1 MTNTYEQAAFQIKP
15 SAEEARSI
23 RKRYSFIA
31 LMMLLHIAIYNI
43 VQRGMLFAA
52 GLANGAEGG
61 FTEIMKAGSQFAG
74 EHDAVFTPVRIAV
87 ILLSEMLPVLIGCK
101 YLKIDLKGLFD
112 ISEFSAKDLGTS
124 VVFGLGTQAAASMI
138 TTVIVVV
145 YTIIAGEPMEQPMST
160 SMSSTF
166 GTVIY
171 WLYACILGP
180 ICEEIFM
187 RGFLLSALKKYGDM
201 FAAVFSG
208 ILFGLF
214 HENLY
219 QASYAIPMGI
229 FLAVVAIKTKSIV
242 PTIFMHIVC
251 NTTNMV
257 MVQWMMSKLG
267 TNDTSKIMKIVMSGD
282 TGYMAPLAVNLLW
295 RACFI
300 GVFIAMT
307 VVMFGSQG
315 KWRIGRATPAG
326 KERTWKLML
335 TSFWLPVLL
344 LMVGIVIYDLIQ
356 M

>member
-1 MTNTYEQAAFQIKP
+1 MTNIYEQAPLVQIKP
-15 SAEEARSI
+15 DKEEARSI

-31 LMMLLHIAIYNI
+31 LMMLLHVAIYNLVPRAVSLI
-43 VQRGMLFAA
+43 I
-52 GLANGAEGG
+52 GLANGAQGG
-61 FTEIMKAGSQFAG
+61 FTEILQAGSQIAR
-74 EHDAVFTPVRIAV
+74 EHDAIFTPMSVTI
-87 ILLSEMLPVLIGCK
+87 ILLSEMIPVLIGCK
-101 YLKIDLKGLFD
+101 YLKIDLKGLFN

-124 VVFGLGTQAAASMI
+124 VAFGLGTQAAASMI
-138 TTVIVVV
+138 TTVIVIA
-145 YTIIAGEPMEQPMST
+145 YAIIAGEPMQQPIST
-160 SMSSTF
+160 GTKSAF

-229 FLAVVAIKTKSIV
+229 FLAVVALKTKSIV
-242 PTIFMHIVC
+242 PTIYMHIVC

-257 MVQWMMSKLG
+257 MVQWMLSELG
-267 TNDTSKIMKIVMSGD
+267 TGDTSKIMEIVMSGD
-282 TGYMAPLAVNLLW
+282 TGYMAPLIVNLLW

-307 VVMFGSQG
+307 VVMFGNRG
-315 KWRIGRATPAG
+315 KWRIRRSTPAG
-326 KERTWKLML
+326 RERTWKLML

-344 LMVGIVIYDLIQ
+344 LMVGIVIYDLF
-356 M
+356 

>member
-1 MTNTYEQAAFQIKP
+1 MTNAYEQTMINIKP
-15 SAEEARSI
+15 SPEEARSI

-31 LMMLLHIAIYNI
+31 LMMLLHMAIYNI
-43 VQRGMLFAA
+43 VPRVILLIA
-52 GLANGAEGG
+52 GLANGAQGG
-61 FTEIMKAGSQFAG
+61 YTEIMKAGSQFAG
-74 EHDAVFTPVRIAV
+74 EHDAIFTPLRVAV
-87 ILLSEMLPVLIGCK
+87 ILLSEIIPVLIGCK
-101 YLKIDLKGLFD
+101 CLKIDLKGLFG
-112 ISEFSAKDLGTS
+112 ISEFSARDLGTS
-124 VVFGLGTQAAASMI
+124 VAFGLGTQAAASVI
-138 TTVIVVV
+138 TTVIVIA
-145 YTIIAGEPMEQPMST
+145 YTIIAGEPMEQPIST
-160 SMSSTF
+160 SMSSPF

-171 WLYACILGP
+171 WTYACILGP
-180 ICEEIFM
+180 VCEEIFM

-229 FLAVVAIKTKSIV
+229 FLAVVALKTKSIV
-242 PTIFMHIVC
+242 PTIYMHIVC

-267 TNDTSKIMKIVMSGD
+267 TNDTSKIMEIVMSGD
-282 TGYMAPLAVNLLW
+282 TGYMAPLIVNLLW

-300 GVFIAMT
+300 AVFIAMT
-307 VVMFGSQG
+307 VVMFGREG

-335 TSFWLPVLL
+335 TSFFLPVLMFL
-344 LMVGIVIYDLIQ
+344 VGIIIYDLFI
-356 M
+356 

>member
-1 MTNTYEQAAFQIKP
+1 MTNTYQSTDFQIKP

-31 LMMLLHIAIYNI
+31 LMMLLHMAIYNI
-43 VQRGMLFAA
+43 VPRLILLIA
-52 GLANGAEGG
+52 GLASGAQVG
-61 FTEIMKAGSQFAG
+61 FSEIMKAGSQLAG
-74 EHDAVFTPVRIAV
+74 EYDAIYTPVRITV
-87 ILLSEMLPVLIGCK
+87 ILLSELIPVFIGCK
-101 YLKIDLKGLFD
+101 CLKIDFKGLFS

-124 VVFGLGTQAAASMI
+124 VAFGLGTQSAASMI
-138 TTVIVVV
+138 TAVIVIA
-145 YTIIAGEPMEQPMST
+145 YELIAGQPMQQPIST
-160 SMSSTF
+160 TMNSPF
-166 GTVIY
+166 GTVIF

-187 RGFLLSALKKYGDM
+187 RGFLLSALRKYGDM

-229 FLAVVAIKTKSIV
+229 FLAAVAIKTKSIV

-257 MVQWMMSKLG
+257 MVQWILNEIG
-267 TNDTSKIMKIVMSGD
+267 TGDVAEITELVMSGN
-282 TGYMAPLAVNLLW
+282 TSYLAPLIVTLLW
-295 RACFI
+295 RMCFI

-307 VVMFGSQG
+307 VIMFGSEG
-315 KWRIGRATPAG
+315 KWRIRRSTPAG
-326 KERTWKLML
+326 RERTWKLML
-335 TSFWLPVLL
+335 TSFFLPVLL
-344 LMVGIVIYDLIQ
+344 LLVGIVIYDLLI
-356 M
+356 

>member
-1 MTNTYEQAAFQIKP
+1 MTNTYEQFPVNIKP

-23 RKRYSFIA
+23 RRRYSFIG
-31 LMMLLHIAIYNI
+31 LMMLLHIALYNLVPRAIYLVI
-43 VQRGMLFAA
+43 

-61 FTEIMKAGSQFAG
+61 FTEIIKAGSQFAG
-74 EHDAVFTPVRIAV
+74 EHDAIFTPVRVAV
-87 ILLSEMLPVLIGCK
+87 ILLSEMIPVLIGCK
-101 YLKIDLKGLFD
+101 CLKIDLKGLFS

-124 VVFGLGTQAAASMI
+124 VVFGLGTQAAASVI
-138 TTVIVVV
+138 TTILVVI
-145 YTIIAGEPMEQPMST
+145 YGIIAGRPMEQPLST
-160 SMSSTF
+160 GTSSAF

-242 PTIFMHIVC
+242 PTIYMHIAC

-257 MVQWMMSKLG
+257 MVQWMMNKLG
-267 TNDTSKIMKIVMSGD
+267 TGDPNKIMEVVMSGEM
-282 TGYMAPLAVNLLW
+282 GYMVPLVVNLLW
-295 RACFI
+295 RGCFI
-300 GVFIAMT
+300 VVFIVMT
-307 VVMFGSQG
+307 VVMFGERG
-315 KWRIGRATPAG
+315 KWKIRRSTPAG
-326 KERTWKLML
+326 RERTWKLML
-335 TSFWLPVLL
+335 TSFFLPVLL
-344 LMVGIVIYDLIQ
+344 LLVGIVIYDLI
-356 M
+356 

>member
-1 MTNTYEQAAFQIKP
+1 MTNTYEQASFNIKP

-23 RKRYSFIA
+23 RRRYSFIA

-43 VQRGMLFAA
+43 VPRLIYLIA
-52 GLANGAEGG
+52 GLANGAQGG
-61 FTEIMKAGSQFAG
+61 YKELFQAGAQFAS
-74 EHDAVFTPVRIAV
+74 EHDAIFTPVRVAV
-87 ILLSEMLPVLIGCK
+87 ILLSEMIPVLIGCK
-101 YLKIDLKGLFD
+101 CLKIDLKGLFS

-124 VVFGLGTQAAASMI
+124 VAFGLGTQSAASMI
-138 TTVIVVV
+138 TTVIVIA
-145 YTIIAGEPMEQPMST
+145 YAMIAGQPMQQPIST
-160 SMSSTF
+160 STESPF

-180 ICEEIFM
+180 VCEEIFM

-229 FLAVVAIKTKSIV
+229 FLAAVAIKTKSIV

-257 MVQWMMSKLG
+257 MVQWMLVKLG
-267 TNDTSKIMKIVMSGD
+267 TSDVNRITEVVMSGD
-282 TGYMAPLAVNLLW
+282 MGYMAPLIVNLLW
-295 RACFI
+295 RGCFI
-300 GVFIAMT
+300 AVFIAMT
-307 VVMFGSQG
+307 VVMFGREG
-315 KWRIGRATPAG
+315 KWRIRKSTPAG
-326 KERTWKLML
+326 RERTWKLML
-335 TSFWLPVLL
+335 TSFFLPVLL
-344 LMVGIVIYDLIQ
+344 FLVGIVIYDLF
-356 M
+356 